1 MDMEYPASD
10 VISDALVN
18 VALKRHQ
25 EGQSPYEKKL
35 IAY

>member
-1 MDMEYPASD
+1 MKYAASD
-10 VISDALVN
+10 FISDALAN

>member
-10 VISDALVN
+10 VISDALAN

-25 EGQSPYEKKL
+25 QGQSPYEKKL